1 MTLLRLAFK
10 SLRSRSLTTA
20 LTIFS
25 IALSVMLLV
34 GVDRLRSATQA
45 GFSGTLSH
53 TDLIVGARGGDLPLL
68 LSSVFHIG
76 NASNNISWETYQHFA
91 HHPAVAWTIPISMG
105 DSYHGYRVIAT
116 DDNLYAHYRYRGDH
130 ALAFA
135 QGHAPE
141 GIFEI
146 ALGAEIAGRLH
157 HRLGQQIVLAHGI
170 EEKSILNHGNTPFTV
185 VGILQPTA
193 TPIDRAVYITLLGDE
208 AMHFGWSGGTP
219 PAIGE
224 AAPKLDTSKLK
235 VDEITSFLL
244 GTKSRVSTL
253 YLEREINTYKPE
265 PLTSIIPAYTLQE
278 LWSLLDYADIALS
291 LVSAAVLVVGLLA
304 MLTALY
310 TALNE
315 RRREIAILRA
325 VGLCARQIF
334 LLFLFESIL
343 IATVGT
349 AVGISAVYALL
360 YVLHTTIENRFGLP
374 IALVGLS
381 PRVELYALAT
391 VLSAAVLGTIPA
403 FRAYRNS
410 LVDGLNAH

>member
-91 HHPAVAWTIPISMG
+91 HHPAVAWTIPLSMG
-105 DSYHGYRVIAT
+105 DSYYGYRVVAT
-116 DDNLYAHYRYRGDH
+116 DDNLYAHYQYRGNH
-130 ALAFA
+130 TLSFA
-135 QGHAPE
+135 QGHAPKDV
-141 GIFEI
+141 FDV
-146 ALGAEIAGRLH
+146 ALGAEVALH
-157 HRLGQQIVLAHGI
+157 LHQRLGQQIVIAHGI
-170 EEKSILNHGNTPFTV
+170 EEKSILEHDNTPFKV
-185 VGILQPTA
+185 VGVLASTA

-208 AMHFGWSGGTP
+208 AMHFGWSDGTP

-224 AAPKLDTSKLK
+224 TTPKLDPSKLK
-235 VDEITSFLL
+235 VDEVTSFLL
-244 GTKSRVSTL
+244 GTKSRISTL
-253 YLEREINTYKPE
+253 SLEREINTYKLE

-291 LVSAAVLVVGLLA
+291 LVSAAVLVAGLLA

-315 RRREIAILRA
+315 RRREIAILRSI
-325 VGLCARQIF
+325 GLRARQIF
-334 LLFLFESIL
+334 LLFLIESVL
-343 IATVGT
+343 IATAGT
-349 AVGISAVYALL
+349 VIGISIVYALL
-360 YVLHTTIENRFGLP
+360 YALRTVVENRFGLP

-381 PRVELYALAT
+381 TRVELYTLAT
-391 VLSAAVLGTIPA
+391 IVAAAILGTIPA